1 MEETNLFEVKTT
13 SIFDD
18 KIRTYYTLS
27 NDMVTALEKMKECL
41 PYQETIF
48 TISQKELF

>member
-1 MEETNLFEVKTT
+1 MENTKLFELRTT

-18 KIRTYYTLS
+18 EIRTYYTLS
-27 NDMVTALEKMKECL
+27 SDMVTALEKMKGLL